1 MLQWKNIVMLVIV
14 ALLFMYT
21 PALIHTAAGVI
32 SGFWAA
38 VQEAWQSGIRPH
50 RFSGSG
56 NPVEA
61 IAKLAVLGIIV
72 VGITKLLRRR

>member
-1 MLQWKNIVMLVIV
+1 MVQWKTLAMFVIV
-14 ALLFMYT
+14 LLLFMYT
-21 PALIHTAAGVI
+21 PALINTAAGVI

-38 VQEAWQSGIRPH
+38 VQDAWQSGIRPH

-61 IAKLAVLGIIV
+61 VAKLAVLGIIV
-72 VGITKLLRRR
+72 VGITKILRRR